1 MCGFTG
7 VISSNE
13 INNENTKESN
23 QFSLCRGP
31 DNQKNLTGSS
41 GKYNYDLWFNRL
53 SIIDLSEKA
62 NQPMES
68 SISDS
73 LIMFNGKFIIHN
85 FRSKI
90 LVKSINLLLLIQI
103 LKLY

>member
-41 GKYNYDLWFNRL
+41 GKYNYDLF
-53 SIIDLSEKA
+53 
-62 NQPMES
+62 
-68 SISDS
+68 
-73 LIMFNGKFIIHN
+73 
-85 FRSKI
+85 
-90 LVKSINLLLLIQI
+90 
-103 LKLY
+103 